1 MTMQATYTEEEW
13 RFDFPEGV
21 TITMRDWVEARG
33 LDVSVLLQ
41 IDIAAVFG
49 HPAGT
54 ASLDRINIISA
65 SAKQGLARDLARRFP
80 SDDVD
85 WSGIIAQVCALGT
98 KKWQEGTPA
107 TRLIDVPYVEAARFL
122 VDPIIDAE
130 GVTLLFADGGAGKSF
145 LAMALALTVAGGVRP
160 LGMLPEKVGPVLY
173 LDWEAE
179 PHTQQQRL
187 YALNDGLADFADE
200 AGLGS
205 VIYRRMDQSLIQGAK
220 GIRQE
225 VIRHGAIFAVVDS
238 IGAARAAD
246 PADAGTTIAM
256 FNAMRSWQVP
266 VLALDH
272 VTKSSVE
279 GPFAKE
285 SPPKHSLGTVT
296 TRNRARMSWRLDH
309 YEPADE
315 DAGYDP
321 VRKLRLTNVK
331 ANNARFAPRIGL
343 LARFETDTDGG
354 LLSVSYATAD
364 AATILPADSGQMSMP
379 DRVLGAI
386 VEADRPLVTATIIAD
401 VNEDGGTV
409 KPDATI
415 RSAINKLKRSGKLVE
430 LAGGFY
436 GLASQHH
443 QKVEG

>member
-13 RFDFPEGV
+13 RFDFPEGI

-33 LDVSVLLQ
+33 LDISVLMQ
-41 IDIAAVFG
+41 VDIADVFG

-85 WSGIIAQVCALGT
+85 WSGVIAQVCARAT

-107 TRLIDVPYVEAARFL
+107 GRLIDVPFVEAGRFL

-179 PHTQQQRL
+179 AHTQQARL
-187 YALNDGLADFADE
+187 FALNDGLADFADE
-200 AGLGS
+200 SGLGN
-205 VIYRRMDQSLIQGAK
+205 VIYTRMDQSLIQGAK

-225 VIRHGAIFAVVDS
+225 ILRHGAIFVVVDS
-238 IGAARAAD
+238 LGAARAAD
-246 PADAGTTIAM
+246 PADAASTIAM

-354 LLSVSYATAD
+354 LLSVSYDTAP
-364 AATILPADSGQMSMP
+364 AATVLPADSGQMSMP
-379 DRVLGAI
+379 DRILAAVTA
-386 VEADRPLVTATIIAD
+386 ADRPLLVGAIIAE
-401 VNEDGGTV
+401 VNEDGGPV

-415 RSAINKLKRSGKLVE
+415 RSSVNKLKRGGRLTE
-430 LAGGFY
+430 LANGFY
-436 GLASQHH
+436 GLASQH
-443 QKVEG
+443 ERTTP